1 MKKDIIEENLPY
13 LTEEERKRGKMLVDE
28 IDDLLNS
35 VRNELSDSN
44 PGKAYKSYL
53 NPKIQGLIT
62 DINCLNSLIK

>member
-13 LTEEERKRGKMLVDE
+13 LTDEERKRGKMLVSE